1 MATQTT
7 AQLSATLGLRVED
20 PAELKFTED
29 MKESAL
35 NRGQRQVAQLLDPMY
50 LTELQDVQA
59 SVMDGGADLY
69 LSFTQLETD
78 SSATILNG
86 SQSII
91 AVKDGEGWLHK
102 TTLSEQIRLQN
113 TLLAGGSTNTVY
125 YVFDEKIYISNGQG
139 ESDTV
144 TVYFLKAPTTM
155 AVDGTAP
162 VINECLYDIM
172 LRFAEAILWRADD
185 ELKRAEVAYEE
196 AMEYID
202 FLNQLAI
209 ARRPRGIG
217 TKSQERAK
225 VQG

>member
-1 MATQTT
+1 MASQTT

-35 NRGQRQVAQLLDPMY
+35 NRGQRQIAQLLDPMY
-50 LTELQDVQA
+50 LTELQNVQA
-59 SVMDGGADLY
+59 STMNGNPLYY
-69 LSFTQLETD
+69 LSFSQIESD

-86 SQSII
+86 AQSII
-91 AVKDGEGWLHK
+91 AVKDGTGWLHK

-113 TLLAGGSTNTVY
+113 TLLAGSSTNKVY
-125 YVFDEKIYISNGQG
+125 YIYDEKIWISNGG
-139 ESDTV
+139 TTTDTI

-155 AVDGTAP
+155 AVGGTAP